1 MTQVS
6 QVNQVKVTAVIP
18 VKALTDAKSRL
29 GKVLGPARRQ
39 ELVLDM
45 LKHVLRAV
53 LGSRVQRILVVTRDP
68 TVGAVVAA
76 EGGDWIPDPADTLN
90 ASLGEVFRRCWE
102 RRETPLYLPADLP
115 GLGVSDVHSLL
126 DAGAGEKAVV
136 LSPSRNEEGTNALF
150 VPPANRMEPLLGARS
165 FPRHLAQAK
174 RLGIATLVHRSAG
187 LGLDIDTPEDLL
199 LMSGHTARNPE
210 VHAR

>member
-1 MTQVS
+1 M
-6 QVNQVKVTAVIP
+6 VTAVIP
-18 VKALTDAKSRL
+18 VKALSEAKSRL
-29 GKVLGPARRQ
+29 GSVLDPGRRQ
-39 ELVLDM
+39 ELVLEM

-53 LGSRVQRILVVTRDP
+53 RGSRVHRILVVTRDR

-76 EGGDWIPDPADTLN
+76 EGGAWIPDPADTLN
-90 ASLGEVFRRCWE
+90 ASLGEVFRGCWE

-115 GLGVSDVHSLL
+115 RLGVDDVDGLVDSW
-126 DAGAGEKAVV
+126 AGEDRIV
-136 LSPSRNEEGTNALF
+136 LSPSRDEEGTNALL
-150 VPPANRMEPLLGARS
+150 VPAASRMEPLLGARS

-174 RLGIATLVHRSAG
+174 RLGIATRVHCSAG

>member
-6 QVNQVKVTAVIP
+6 RVKVTAVIP
-18 VKALTDAKSRL
+18 VKALSDAKSRL

-45 LKHVLRAV
+45 LQHVLGVVRGA
-53 LGSRVQRILVVTRDP
+53 RVHRILVVTRDP
-68 TVGAVVAA
+68 RVKSFVVAK
-76 EGGDWIPDPADTLN
+76 GGDWIPDPADTLN

-115 GLGVSDVHSLL
+115 RLGGRDVEALL
-126 DAGAGEKAVV
+126 DAGAGESTVV
-136 LSPSRNEEGTNALF
+136 LSPARDEDGTNALL
-150 VPPANRMEPLLGARS
+150 VPAAFRMEPLLGVRS
-165 FPRHLAQAK
+165 FPRHLGQAK
-174 RLGIATLVHRSAG
+174 RLGIPTVVHRSPG

-199 LMSGHTARNPE
+199 LMPGYPARNPE
-210 VHAR
+210 VRVP